1 MIACAITLTFASPIK
16 GEEFGYFRR
25 NDIVVKASYFHNN
38 DKYRPNAN
46 SIERS
51 GRVNFIFSY
60 VKMGKNQGQYIMKQ
74 DIESFLNYLTVEKGF
89 SNNTVVAYRNDLNQL
104 LDFVEHAAARQ
115 TLVPSWEN
123 FNRQAMQSYMLG
135 LAEKSYATT
144 TRARKVAAAK
154 SFFAFMKSEGRIR
167 SNPAQDIPSPK
178 IGKSLPKPISIS
190 QMRRL
195 LAEPAKSTS
204 LEAKR
209 DRAMLELLYASGMR
223 VSELVSLNMGDVDIA
238 GGYVRCFG
246 KGHKER
252 LIPIY
257 EGAALAVRDYA
268 EQARPQLVKNSEE
281 RALFVNLRGDR
292 LTRQG
297 FWQILKGY
305 AKAAN
310 LEMKITP
317 HTLRHSFATH
327 MLSGGADLR
336 AVQELLGHANI
347 STTQVYTHLTDEHI
361 RRSYEK
367 SHPRAK

>member
-1 MIACAITLTFASPIK
+1 MK
-16 GEEFGYFRR
+16 
-25 NDIVVKASYFHNN
+25 ND
-38 DKYRPNAN
+38 
-46 SIERS
+46 E
-51 GRVNFIFSY
+51 
-60 VKMGKNQGQYIMKQ
+60 
-74 DIESFLNYLTVEKGF
+74 IESFLNYLKVEKGF
-89 SNNTVVAYRNDLNQL
+89 SQNTGWAYKNDLYQL
-104 LDFVEHAAARQ
+104 LDFMEQEAGRQ
-115 TLVPSWEN
+115 TLVPSWDN
-123 FNRQAMQSYMLG
+123 FTRQAMQSYMLG
-135 LAEKSYATT
+135 LAEKSYAPT

-154 SFFAFMKSEGRIR
+154 SFFAFLKSEGKIKN
-167 SNPAQDIPSPK
+167 NPAQDIPSPK

-204 LEAKR
+204 LEARR

-223 VSELVSLNMGDVDIA
+223 VSELVSLNVGDVDIS
-238 GGYVRCFG
+238 GGTVRCFG
-246 KGHKER
+246 KGNKER

-268 EQARPQLVKNSEE
+268 EQARPHLVRNSEE
-281 RALFVNLRGDR
+281 KALFVNLRGDR

-310 LEMKITP
+310 LETKITP

-367 SHPRAK
+367 AHPRAK